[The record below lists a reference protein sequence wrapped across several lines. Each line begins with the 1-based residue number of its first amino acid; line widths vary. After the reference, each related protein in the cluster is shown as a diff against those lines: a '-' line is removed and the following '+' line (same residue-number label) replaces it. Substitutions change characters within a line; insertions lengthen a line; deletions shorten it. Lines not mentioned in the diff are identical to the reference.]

1 MGKYIKVTIRDSEN
15 INSYRL
21 HLKELNKFL
30 SNFDNLFNLD
40 ISNELSERHIPI
52 DEYEKLNTVSLTPEN
67 SGYIFIDRSCN
78 KLFYFNNLKRLSK
91 FGFHEFT
98 SSALMR
104 DSNCLSDDFGES
116 DLKLNVDMNSEQLDS
131 FFSMIPFLSYLDIP
145 SLELKIEPD
154 GMSAVELYRK
164 VLEVKPKTFLTGL
177 DFDFDESIG
186 AIFNNWTVYE
196 GTGTMLSLIPL
207 FEHLK
212 INRLVDCKDIKSW
225 YTENSTLL
233 IR

>member
-1 MGKYIKVTIRDSEN
+1 MGKYIKVTFRDDGKL
-15 INSYRL
+15 NSYRL

-40 ISNELSERHIPI
+40 ISSELSEKHIPM
-52 DEYEKLNTVSLTPEN
+52 DEYEKSNAVPLTPEN

-98 SSALMR
+98 SSALTR
-104 DSNCLSDDFGES
+104 DSNFLSDGVGES
-116 DLKLNVDMNSEQLDS
+116 EIKLNVDTNSDQLDS
-131 FFSMIPFLSYLDIP
+131 FLSMIPFISYLDIP
-145 SLELKIEPD
+145 SLELRIEPD
-154 GMSAVELYRK
+154 GMTAIELYSK

-177 DFDFDESIG
+177 DFDFDESIV
-186 AIFNNWTVYE
+186 AVFNNWTVYE
-196 GTGTMLSLIPL
+196 GTGTMLSLFPL

-212 INRLVDCKDIKSW
+212 INRLVDCKDIKTW
-225 YTENSTLL
+225 YTEKSTLEV
-233 IR
+233 R